1 MGFPKPTVQ
10 KVQNTICFDCTCNWY
25 VLQELSPHLDLGQL
39 LERLLSQPGAPHNVT
54 QVPEIEVTHVIQVV
68 NLITPPASP
77 QAAQKKRPTPNTAH
91 VPRKRPVPAVFSKPH
106 SVCTVLGLLHTGPFG
121 PGAAQLEWSDIN
133 RALVTANW
141 SVPRAMVSLA
151 GVPTDTAIE
160 PICIIHREL
169 WPVVDARALVNDT
182 GDEWGVLTHAG
193 QSYTQADVC
202 ECGLPV
208 GLKCSP
214 QASASAVPFFLS
226 CNQYVQPVKPP
237 NFKTACTLR
246 VKSYEIRAVR
256 IGPKGP
262 NPAKHKYMFFTEPQ

>member
-1 MGFPKPTVQ
+1 M
-10 KVQNTICFDCTCNWY
+10 
-25 VLQELSPHLDLGQL
+25 
-39 LERLLSQPGAPHNVT
+39 
-54 QVPEIEVTHVIQVV
+54 
-68 NLITPPASP
+68 
-77 QAAQKKRPTPNTAH
+77 
-91 VPRKRPVPAVFSKPH
+91 PAVFSKPH

-193 QSYTQADVC
+193 DIVLLDTTALLNASVMLWGLWLCCLQANHTRKLMC
-202 ECGLPV
+202 ANAGSL
-208 GLKCSP
+208 
-214 QASASAVPFFLS
+214 SA
-226 CNQYVQPVKPP
+226 
-237 NFKTACTLR
+237 
-246 VKSYEIRAVR
+246 
-256 IGPKGP
+256 
-262 NPAKHKYMFFTEPQ
+262 